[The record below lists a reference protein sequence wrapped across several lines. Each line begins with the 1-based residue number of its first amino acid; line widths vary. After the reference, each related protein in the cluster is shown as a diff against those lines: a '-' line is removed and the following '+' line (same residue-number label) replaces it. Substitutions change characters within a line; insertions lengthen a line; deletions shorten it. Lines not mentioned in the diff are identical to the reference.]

1 MLKFEPSKRLLN
13 KLVMIYSI
21 IAGLILVFAFA
32 IGGLMSLDEPS
43 KGVIFST
50 IFTGIA
56 VFFWLITFVLSGPYT
71 RSLKYEIRDD
81 EIIVHVGI
89 ITKSVKHVP
98 FRTVTNIKINRG
110 LLDRY
115 VFNMG
120 TLNIQTAGMS
130 GSTGAEESLVGL
142 ENVEEIYNIVATELR
157 KFRGAM
163 SPTGSED
170 IVAVSGD
177 GTLIEI
183 LGELKEIRKSLAK

>member
-1 MLKFEPSKRLLN
+1 
-13 KLVMIYSI
+13 
-21 IAGLILVFAFA
+21 
-32 IGGLMSLDEPS
+32 MSLDEPS

-183 LGELKEIRKSLAK
+183 LGELREIRKSLAK

>member
-183 LGELKEIRKSLAK
+183 LGELREIRKSLAK